1 MPHRDDLAAAHARI
15 AALERELA
23 AAKKEDRPPL
33 RCVRC
38 RGAFEPRDLDGKSGQ
53 LTCRGCKSTLQAGRP
68 ATRRRIPRGLE
79 VEDTPG
85 ELRIEWEWR
94 VSPVEIITAVVAG
107 GLLIPILAG
116 SNDIPRLAIGAIV
129 MGAAVLVL
137 LYRIV
142 AQAANRTI
150 ILVRDRRLEIDN
162 RPIALRRSH
171 SFHASD
177 IDQIYCVAAWNR
189 YSTWYEL
196 WAQLAGGEKRR
207 LVHEIADVKR
217 AFFLEREI
225 ERHLG
230 IVDRP
235 VKGEVPRR
243 DG

>member
-1 MPHRDDLAAAHARI
+1 MPHRDDLVAAHARI

-85 ELRIEWEWR
+85 ELRIAWEWR
-94 VSPVEIITAVVAG
+94 VTPLEIIAAFVAV
-107 GLLIPILAG
+107 GLLVAMLAG
-116 SNDIPRLAIGAIV
+116 PKDNPAVAIAAIL
-129 MGAAVLVL
+129 MGAAALVL
-137 LYRIV
+137 LYRIA
-142 AQAANRTI
+142 AQLANRTI
-150 ILVRDRRLEIDN
+150 ILVRERRLEIDI

-177 IDQIYCVAAWNR
+177 IDQIYCVAASNK